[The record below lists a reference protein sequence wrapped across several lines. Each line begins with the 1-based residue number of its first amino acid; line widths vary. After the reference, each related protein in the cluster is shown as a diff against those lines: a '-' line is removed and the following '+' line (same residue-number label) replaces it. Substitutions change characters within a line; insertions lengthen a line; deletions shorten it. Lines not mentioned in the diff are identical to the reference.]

1 MTEPFATAHVAAE
14 LDWNNLD
21 EDLKLRVTAAAEE
34 ARKTLQEKLDK
45 WSLNATVKLKPS
57 IGDFRKQAREKLAGV
72 TLVKDVE
79 LRTTAT
85 ELNRWTNDLRERL
98 KKKQF
103 GVNVTPRLD
112 MTELN
117 ARLANLPEATARV
130 NLTVTAAERNRF
142 TRWLREW
149 LASADFQ
156 APIHADLRNA
166 AQFRALL
173 EQLTH
178 DRTVDVHVRQ
188 RGGLNIGSG
197 AGRGGIGALNLG
209 SLSRG
214 TLIASGVAAA
224 IAGIGGAAGAALGAV
239 GALGVGLTSL
249 GPAALAGAATAAV
262 SLHGIKD
269 AFKALEDVD
278 DSSKKDA
285 KEKAKAISDATDKV
299 AASEKA
305 VRDAKKDSKQ
315 AEQDLTNARKDAQ
328 KAARDLNLEVRGGV
342 LSEKEAQL
350 DLADARKEL
359 ANLKPGDSHER
370 AVLRVAQAEQR
381 LLETRYRNSD
391 LAEKKAESDAK
402 GIEGSD
408 LVTAAQDRL
417 TKANERVEEAE
428 KKHTEAVKELGDAQS
443 TLSESQEKAARA
455 LEKLSPNARA
465 FVLAMR
471 DLKPM
476 TKDLRESVQDAA
488 FADLDKRFTALA
500 RATMPA
506 VKDGM
511 TEVATS
517 MNGAAKQFA
526 AFWSSAGAQQGIR
539 DAFSGTASLITAMQP
554 GLAAASQGFISF
566 AGAAKPAMDSI
577 GASIGGLVGS
587 IGNAFTQVA
596 NSGALTQ
603 LFETFS
609 KIIDGL
615 GAGLGDIVV
624 GLVDFG
630 NQVGPTL
637 GPLFAALGQSLAEL
651 APSMGALGAEF
662 VRVITDLL
670 PILTPFI
677 ATLADGLRPLL
688 PVLGELFGSLLQA
701 VQPLIGPLS
710 RIAQTVGNALVEA
723 IQALAPSLGPIGEA
737 FASLVSAV
745 APILPVLAEVA
756 SGILQAL
763 APALTTIFNALG
775 PVIQQ
780 WADLMIPVF
789 RQLQPILA
797 DVAQQI
803 GTAIADALNQI
814 APYLPDIARS
824 FTGLV
829 MALLPLLPQLVQLGV
844 DLLPPLIRLFIAIL
858 PQVLKLIDAFTWLAN
873 NVLVPILIP
882 AIKGLAQYLGDQLDA
897 AAKAVTTARDFIGGA
912 LSRMGDFFRDLGTTV
927 DTVWSGIVRGIA
939 IGVKSIG
946 QILQKVSIPDWVPG
960 IGGKS
965 AKGLGDS
972 LIDWAKAHGAATGG
986 RAIGR
991 AIARYGGGGRLI
1003 SGPGTGT
1010 SDSIP
1015 ALLDGM
1021 MPLRVANGEFISTAD
1036 AYKRGAPLL
1045 WALNRGWTPS
1055 PEFLRMMT
1063 GPGFAE
1069 GGLVSAKELV
1079 NFARGVEG
1087 ADYDWG
1093 GVHWGDCS
1101 GAVSALANKA
1111 TGRPPFGSRFATG
1124 NMGAALDA
1132 MGALPGLGPAGSLN
1146 FGWFVGGPYGGHTAA
1161 TLPDGTKFEMG
1172 GKRGN
1177 GQFGGQ
1183 AAGADDPSFDKHR
1196 HFPPEFFLG
1205 GDPGTTGGVSGGRS
1219 AKLGG
1224 PRVSSSSGTSGGRS
1238 SKLGGSSSG
1247 TSSSSSS
1254 AGTNGD
1260 SGTSSDGVTDVR
1272 VTNWPSDF
1280 GAATTAAAQN
1290 AVNQSPTL
1298 SGTPTPA
1305 PLGID
1310 PLTGAPAPT
1319 GIDAANQWAAQQD
1332 FAGQFQAWGISAL
1345 KSIIGEAAD
1354 PFGLKSLTDMGI
1366 DRAVTAVQAQTVKV
1380 ADTMNFFGYDASKIA
1395 DETGRML
1402 RDRMTPVAET
1412 YRGG

>member
-21 EDLKLRVTAAAEE
+21 EDLKVRVTAAAEE

-57 IGDFRKQAREKLAGV
+57 IGDFRKQAREKLAAV

-85 ELNRWTNDLRERL
+85 ELNRWTNALRERL

-103 GVNVTPRLD
+103 RVNVIPSLD

-142 TRWLREW
+142 AGWLRAW

-156 APIHADLRNA
+156 APIRADLQNA

-173 EQLTH
+173 DQLTH
-178 DRTVDVHVRQ
+178 DRTVDVRVRQ
-188 RGGLNIGSG
+188 RGGLNIG
-197 AGRGGIGALNLG
+197 GRGGGSNALDLG
-209 SLSRG
+209 GLSRG

-278 DSSKKDA
+278 DDSKKDA
-285 KEKAKAISDATDKV
+285 KEKAKAIKDATDKV
-299 AASEKA
+299 ASSEKA

-328 KAARDLNLEVRGGV
+328 KAARDLNLELRGGV

-350 DLADARKEL
+350 DLADAQKEL
-359 ANLKPGDSHER
+359 ANLKPGDSRER
-370 AVLRVAQAEQR
+370 AALRVAQAEQR

-417 TKANERVEEAE
+417 TEANERVSEAE
-428 KKHTEAVKELGDAQS
+428 KKHTDAVKELGDAQ
-443 TLSESQEKAARA
+443 TKLSESQEKAARA
-455 LEKLSPNARA
+455 LAKLSPNARA

-471 DLKPM
+471 DLKPL
-476 TKDLRESVQDAA
+476 TKDLKNSVQDAA
-488 FADLDKRFTALA
+488 FEGLDQRFTALA
-500 RATMPA
+500 RATLPA

-511 TEVATS
+511 TEVAS
-517 MNGAAKQFA
+517 AMNSGAKQFA
-526 AFWSSAGAQQGIR
+526 AFWSTAGAQQGIR

-554 GLAAASQGFISF
+554 GLAAASQGFISL

-577 GASIGGLVGS
+577 GGSIGGLLGS

-596 NSGALTQ
+596 DSGALTQ

-624 GLVDFG
+624 GLVEFG

-677 ATLADGLRPLL
+677 AALADGLRPLL

-710 RIAQTVGNALVEA
+710 QVAQTVGNALVEA
-723 IQALAPSLGPIGEA
+723 IQALAPSLGPIGQA

-775 PVIQQ
+775 PVIKQ

-814 APYLPDIARS
+814 APYLPEIARS

-829 MALLPLLPQLVQLGV
+829 MALVPLLPQLVQLGV
-844 DLLPPLIRLFIAIL
+844 DLLPPMIRLFIAIL

-873 NVLVPILIP
+873 NVLLPILIP
-882 AIKGLAQYLGDQLDA
+882 AIKGLAQYLGDQMDNA
-897 AAKAVTTARDFIGGA
+897 ARAVTTARDIIGGA
-912 LSRMGDFFRDLGTTV
+912 LSKMGEFFTGLGSTASESWGRIVRVIKGAVRQIGQFLVDLPEVKIPDLPGVRGRGTTV
-927 DTVWSGIVRGIA
+927 GFA
-939 IGVKSIG
+939 GV
-946 QILQKVSIPDWVPG
+946 
-960 IGGKS
+960 
-965 AKGLGDS
+965 
-972 LIDWAKAHGAATGG
+972 G
-986 RAIGR
+986 RAMLKWADAEGK
-991 AIARYGGGGRLI
+991 AGGGRLI
-1003 SGPGTGT
+1003 RGPGTGT

-1015 ALLDGM
+1015 ALLDGIK
-1021 MPLRVANGEFISTAD
+1021 PLWVSNKEFISTAD
-1036 AYKRGAPLL
+1036 AYERGAPLL
-1045 WALNRGWTPS
+1045 HALNAGWTPS
-1055 PEFLRMMT
+1055 PEFLRMMMA

-1087 ADYDWG
+1087 AKYDWG

-1124 NMGAALDA
+1124 NMGEALDA
-1132 MGALPGLGPAGSLN
+1132 MGALPGLGPKGSLS

-1161 TLPDGTKFEMG
+1161 TLPDGTHFEMG
-1172 GKRGN
+1172 GKRGD

-1183 AAGADDPSFDKHR
+1183 AAGADDPAFKRFR

-1224 PRVSSSSGTSGGRS
+1224 GTGSGTSGGRP
-1238 SKLGGSSSG
+1238 SKLGGSSG

-1254 AGTNGD
+1254 SSN
-1260 SGTSSDGVTDVR
+1260 SSSSDGSDSGVTDVR

-1280 GAATTAAAQN
+1280 GASTTAAAQN

-1298 SGTPTPA
+1298 SATPTPL
-1305 PLGID
+1305 PTGID

-1319 GIDAANQWAAQQD
+1319 GIDAANQWAASQD
-1332 FAGQFQAWGISAL
+1332 FAGQFQSWGISAL

-1354 PFGLKSLTDMGI
+1354 PFGLKSLSDMGI
-1366 DRAVTAVQAQTVKV
+1366 DQAVTAVTRATELKV
-1380 ADTMNFFGYDASKIA
+1380 ADTMNFYGYDPQKIA

-1412 YRGG
+1412 YRAG